1 MFAGN
6 RCLHA
11 AIVSRRASVGAMVD
25 PTVRHLPHRS
35 GDLLFSSRAGAEH
48 GGIPIVAPW
57 FADTLG
63 PQMHG
68 WARDMDWRRVSDSEC
83 ALDHDGFALRFASTV
98 AADAFEFTLACTNAG
113 PAPRTIQLAL
123 HPYWAVDATAARV
136 TGLDGAEYFDKTDG
150 KTKRFAGE
158 LEFGGER
165 DWVFASVAKLKLID
179 ARRSLTFSLTGTDHV
194 VVWNPGPKACRE
206 APALGD
212 EEWREFACVEPALL
226 GRDLAGLALEPGQTA
241 AIGMRVEVAAR

>member
-1 MFAGN
+1 MVRELAAGGAGDA
-6 RCLHA
+6 RGQLQRLLA
-11 AIVSRRASVGAMVD
+11 ERDVVLVRPSFDAGSRV
-25 PTVRHLPHRS
+25 P
-35 GDLLFSSRAGAEH
+35 
-48 GGIPIVAPW
+48 
-57 FADTLG
+57 
-63 PQMHG
+63 
-68 WARDMDWRRVSDSEC
+68 
-83 ALDHDGFALRFASTV
+83 
-98 AADAFEFTLACTNAG
+98 
-113 PAPRTIQLAL
+113 
-123 HPYWAVDATAARV
+123 AVDATAARV

-194 VVWNPGPKACRE
+194 VLWNPGPEACRE

-226 GRDLAGLALEPGQTA
+226 GRDLAGVALEPGQTA